1 MWKSRDPIPTFTTY
15 LQQLNMLTSEKLAE
29 IETRVSS
36 VIDEAVAFAENSP
49 DPDPFEATTDL
60 YA

>member
-1 MWKSRDPIPTFTTY
+1 
-15 LQQLNMLTSEKLAE
+15 MLTSEKLAE

-49 DPDPFEATTDL
+49 DPDPLEATTDL